1 MIEKG
6 ELMRG
11 FRNFF
16 LSTAAIAAA
25 TLACGV
31 TVTQADDDNGHSQ
44 RHGYKHVLLISV
56 DGMHSIDLKRW
67 IETRPGGNFAKL
79 ADNGVVY
86 SNAYTTAPSDS
97 YPGMLAQVTGA
108 TPKGGGLFYDDSYDR
123 TEYPAKAFYTSQGL
137 PDPGCVGDPGTELT
151 NFEALDKSYN
161 YSTALVA
168 DFTGGGTVGQVYT
181 QLDPD
186 HMQRKLVNGKCV
198 PVFPHDYVRTNT
210 IFEVIKGAGRR
221 AVWSDKH
228 PAYEDLAGPSGTGL
242 DELYAPEINSQDT
255 LDQGAKTGDD
265 YTTSYTGVR
274 TYDSMKVQAVLNW
287 IDGYNGARTQKQ
299 SVPAIFGTN
308 FQAVSVGQKLAKA
321 GNADSD
327 KSLIGGYAD
336 AQATPGNALT
346 LQFQFVDDA
355 LGKFINEL
363 KAQNLYDSTLIIVS
377 AKHGQSPINV
387 ADRVAISDALY
398 SGAPGFGS
406 HGFEICDDTAYV
418 WLSPELQQ
426 ATNPATG
433 HPYYAD
439 AKAYI
444 QAHAADLHIT
454 KLLDRDELTR
464 LYEDPFHNSRVPD
477 FIALTDHGVICTG
490 GSKLAE
496 HGGWS
501 QDDRNV
507 ALVMSSPRI
516 KHARI
521 VDEPTFTT
529 QIAPTILDA
538 LDLDPRSLQAVREE
552 GTQSLMRD

>member
-1 MIEKG
+1 
-6 ELMRG
+6 MRG
-11 FRNFF
+11 FRDFF

-25 TLACGV
+25 TLAWGV

-86 SNAYTTAPSDS
+86 PNAQTTAPSDS

-137 PDPGCVGDPGTELT
+137 PDPGCVGNPGTELT

-198 PVFPHDYVRTNT
+198 PVFPHEYVQTNT

-255 LDQGAKTGDD
+255 LDQGAQTGDD

-507 ALVMSSPRI
+507 ALVMSSPHI

-521 VDEPTFTT
+521 VNDPTFTT

>member
-1 MIEKG
+1 
-6 ELMRG
+6 MRG
-11 FRNFF
+11 FRDFF
-16 LSTAAIAAA
+16 LSTCAIAAA
-25 TLACGV
+25 TIACGG
-31 TVTQADDDNGHSQ
+31 TVAQADDDNGHSH
-44 RHGYKHVLLISV
+44 RHGYKHVLLVSV

-67 IETRPGGNFAKL
+67 IESHPGGNFAKL
-79 ADNGVVY
+79 ADTGVVY
-86 SNAYTTAPSDS
+86 PNAYTTAPSDS
-97 YPGMLAQVTGA
+97 YPGMLAQVTGG
-108 TPKGGGLFYDDSYDR
+108 TPKAGGLFYDDSYDR
-123 TEYPAKAFYTSQGL
+123 TEYPAKAFYSSQGL
-137 PDPGCVGDPGTELT
+137 PDPGCVGNPGTELT

-161 YSTALVA
+161 YTTALVA

-186 HMQRKLVNGKCV
+186 HMQRKLVDGKCV

-210 IFEVIKGAGRR
+210 IFEVIKQAGLHT
-221 AVWSDKH
+221 AWSDKH

-255 LDQGAKTGDD
+255 LDKGAQTGDD

-299 SVPAIFGTN
+299 SVPSIFGMN

-327 KSLIGGYAD
+327 KSLTGGYAD

-346 LQFQFVDDA
+346 LQLQFVDDA
-355 LGKFINEL
+355 LGKFVNEL
-363 KAQNLYDSTLIIVS
+363 KTQNIYDSTLVIVS

-387 ADRVAISDALY
+387 RDRVAISDALY

-418 WLSPELQQ
+418 WLAPELQQ

-444 QAHAADLHIT
+444 EAHATDLHI
-454 KLLDRDELTR
+454 KRLLDRDELTR

-477 FIALTDHGVICTG
+477 FVALTDHGVICTG

-501 QDDRNV
+501 RDDRNV
-507 ALVMSSPRI
+507 ALVMSSPGI

-538 LDLDPRSLQAVREE
+538 LDFDPRSLQAVREE
-552 GTQSLMRD
+552 GTQSLMRE

>member
-1 MIEKG
+1 
-6 ELMRG
+6 MRG
-11 FRNFF
+11 SRNYF
-16 LSTAAIAAA
+16 LSTVAIAATA
-25 TLACGV
+25 LACGV
-31 TVTQADDDNGHSQ
+31 TLAQADNDGGHSQ
-44 RHGYKHVLLISV
+44 RHHYKHVLLISV
-56 DGMHSIDLKRW
+56 DGMHAIDLQRW
-67 IETRPGGNFAKL
+67 VQSHPGGNFAKL
-79 ADNGVVY
+79 TDNGVVY
-86 SNAYTTAPSDS
+86 PNAFTTAPSDS
-97 YPGMLAQVTGA
+97 YPGTLAQVTGA

-137 PDPGCVGDPGTELT
+137 NDPGCVGAAGTEVT

-161 YSTALVA
+161 YSTQLVA
-168 DFTGGGTVGQVYT
+168 DITGGGTIGEVYT

-186 HMQRKLVNGKCV
+186 HMQRKLVNGQCV

-210 IFEVIKGAGRR
+210 IFEVIKQAGMRT
-221 AVWSDKH
+221 VWSDKH
-228 PAYEDLAGPSGTGL
+228 PAYEDLAGPSGKGL

-255 LDQGAKTGDD
+255 LDPGAQEGDD

-274 TYDSMKVQAVLNW
+274 TYDSLKVQAVINW
-287 IDGYNGARTQKQ
+287 IDGFNGARTHRFP
-299 SVPAIFGTN
+299 VPAIFGMN
-308 FQAVSVGQKLAKA
+308 FQAVSVGQKLATS
-321 GNADSD
+321 GDADKD
-327 KSLIGGYAD
+327 KSLVGGYVD
-336 AQATPGNALT
+336 ANATPGNALT

-355 LGKFINEL
+355 LGKFVNEL

-387 ADRVAISDALY
+387 KDRVAISDSPY

-406 HGFEICDDTAYV
+406 NGFEICDDVALV

-444 QAHAADLHIT
+444 QAHAADLHIQQ
-454 KLLDRDELTR
+454 LLDRDELTQ
-464 LYEDPFHNSRVPD
+464 LYEDPFHNTRVPD
-477 FIALTDHGVICTG
+477 FIAITDHGAICTG

-496 HGGWS
+496 HGGFS
-501 QDDRNV
+501 NDDRNV
-507 ALVMSSPRI
+507 ALLVSSPRI
-516 KHARI
+516 THPK
-521 VDEPTFTT
+521 VVQDTTFTT

-552 GTQSLMRD
+552 GTQVLK

>member
-1 MIEKG
+1 MH
-6 ELMRG
+6 G
-11 FRNFF
+11 FRDYL
-16 LSTAAIAAA
+16 LSTGAIAA
-25 TLACGV
+25 TMLVCGV
-31 TVTQADDDNGHSQ
+31 TAVRADDDDHRHSHDG
-44 RHGYKHVLLISV
+44 HGYKHVLLVSV
-56 DGMHSIDLKRW
+56 DGMHSIDLTRW
-67 IETRPGGNFAKL
+67 IQSHPGGNFAKL

-86 SNAYTTAPSDS
+86 PNAFTTAPSDS

-123 TEYPAKAFYTSQGL
+123 TEYPSKAFYTSQNL
-137 PDPGCVGDPGTELT
+137 PDPGCTGNAGTEVT
-151 NFEALDKSYN
+151 NFEALDKTYN
-161 YSTALVA
+161 FSTALVA

-186 HMQRKLVNGKCV
+186 HMQRKLVDGKCV
-198 PVFPHDYVRTNT
+198 PVFPHEYVRTNT
-210 IFEVIKGAGRR
+210 IFEIIKGAGRR

-255 LDQGAKTGDD
+255 LDQGAQTGDD

-299 SVPAIFGTN
+299 SVPAIFGMN

-387 ADRVAISDALY
+387 TDRVAISDALY

-439 AKAYI
+439 AKAYN

-464 LYEDPFHNSRVPD
+464 LYEDPFNNSRVPD

-507 ALVMSSPRI
+507 ALVMSSPHI
-516 KHARI
+516 KHPRI
-521 VDEPTFTT
+521 VNDPTFTT

>member
-1 MIEKG
+1 MH
-6 ELMRG
+6 G
-11 FRNFF
+11 FRDYL
-16 LSTAAIAAA
+16 LSTGAIAA
-25 TLACGV
+25 TMLVCGV
-31 TVTQADDDNGHSQ
+31 TAVRADDDDHRHSHDG
-44 RHGYKHVLLISV
+44 HGYKHVLLVSV
-56 DGMHSIDLKRW
+56 DGMHSIDLTRW
-67 IETRPGGNFAKL
+67 IQSHPGGNFAKL

-86 SNAYTTAPSDS
+86 PNAFTTAPSDS

-123 TEYPAKAFYTSQGL
+123 TEYPSKAFYTSQNL
-137 PDPGCVGDPGTELT
+137 PDPGCTGNAGTEVT
-151 NFEALDKSYN
+151 NFEALDKTYN
-161 YSTALVA
+161 FSTALVA

-186 HMQRKLVNGKCV
+186 HMQRKLVNGQCV
-198 PVFPHDYVRTNT
+198 PVFPHEYVRTNT
-210 IFEVIKGAGRR
+210 IFEVIKAAGKHT
-221 AVWSDKH
+221 VWSDKH

-255 LDQGAKTGDD
+255 LDAGAQNGDD
-265 YTTSYTGVR
+265 YTTSFTGVR
-274 TYDSMKVQAVLNW
+274 TYDAMKVQAVLNW
-287 IDGYNGARTQKQ
+287 IDGFNGARTQKQ
-299 SVPAIFGTN
+299 TVPAIFGMN

-321 GNADSD
+321 GNADAD
-327 KSLIGGYAD
+327 KTLIGGYAD

-363 KAQNLYDSTLIIVS
+363 KKQNIYDETLIIVS

-387 ADRVAISDALY
+387 RDRVAISDALY
-398 SGAPGFGS
+398 SGAPGFGAN
-406 HGFEICDDTAYV
+406 GFEICDDTAYV

-444 QAHAADLHIT
+444 EAHAADLHIT
-454 KLLDRDELTR
+454 KLIDRDELTR

-477 FIALTDHGVICTG
+477 FVALTDHGVICTG

-501 QDDRNV
+501 NDDRNV

-521 VDEPTFTT
+521 VEDLTFTT